1 MIMTVTRSRR
11 ETVVFKHPFRIASV
25 ERLLPAGSY
34 EVITDEESME
44 GLSFPSF
51 RPVATMMMVPAPAP
65 RSSSVEMVTISS
77 IDLAASREPMRWR
90 PDSDAPV
97 GLDKDRGRAAPNT
110 DIRRMLA
117 EIERNAKVLRG
128 RHLHLEPELLATPAK
143 PLVGALPELKG
154 PGRDMRIDACRGIAL
169 WCIFLDHVPNN
180 IGSWLTLRNYGFSD
194 TAEVFIFVSGV
205 TCALAYGKA
214 CSRDGWTGVISRTL
228 WRSWDIYAAF
238 LLLTVA
244 CAMMVYLA
252 GAGRFADESNTR
264 ILLEYPGATFAH
276 AAILQYRPVNTD
288 VLPIFVV
295 YHLLFAPLLW
305 LLLRVPK
312 LTLSASLLLYALV
325 HVFGWTV
332 PAWPNN
338 VWFFNPLA
346 WQLLVVLGAWCVIAG
361 KGLRPW
367 LTSRTVLVLAVL
379 YLAVSLII
387 ALSWSLK
394 PPGELVPQA
403 LAKLVYPVDK
413 SNLDPLRLLHFFALA
428 ILAVWLVPRNWRW
441 LTTPVMRGAIR
452 CGENSLAIYCLGVL
466 LALASHIALVDIS
479 DGLPMQV
486 ALSLAGI
493 LVMIAAATLL
503 SSIKI
508 KPRQQPGVT

>member
-51 RPVATMMMVPAPAP
+51 RPVATMMMVPAPP
-65 RSSSVEMVTISS
+65 PHSSVEMVTISS
-77 IDLAASREPMRWR
+77 IDLSDSREPMRWR
-90 PDSDAPV
+90 PDS
-97 GLDKDRGRAAPNT
+97 

-143 PLVGALPELKG
+143 PLMGALPELKG
-154 PGRDMRIDACRGIAL
+154 PGRDLRIDACRGIAL
-169 WCIFLDHVPNN
+169 WCIFLNHVPNN

-205 TCALAYGKA
+205 TCALAYGTA

-305 LLLRVPK
+305 LLLRVPN

-332 PAWPNN
+332 PAWPDS

-361 KGLRPW
+361 KGVWPW
-367 LTSRTVLVLAVL
+367 MTCRIALVLAVL
-379 YLAVSLII
+379 YLTFSLIV
-387 ALSWSLK
+387 ALSWWLTTL
-394 PPGELVPQA
+394 EDLVPQA
-403 LAKLVYPVDK
+403 LASVVYQVDK
-413 SNLDPLRLLHFFALA
+413 SDLAPLRLLHFLALA
-428 ILAVWLVPRNWRW
+428 ILAVWLVPRDWQG
-441 LTTPVMRGAIR
+441 LPMPLMRAAIR

-466 LALASHIALVDIS
+466 LALASQIALADIS
-479 DGLPMQV
+479 NGLAMQI

-493 LVMIAAATLL
+493 LLMIAAATLL
-503 SSIKI
+503 NSIRI
-508 KPRQQPGVT
+508 KPRQPRLI

>member
-1 MIMTVTRSRR
+1 MIMMMTRSRR
-11 ETVVFKHPFRIASV
+11 ETVVFNHPFRIASI

-65 RSSSVEMVTISS
+65 HSSVEMVTISS
-77 IDLAASREPMRWR
+77 IDLADSREPMRWR

-394 PPGELVPQA
+394 PPEELVPQA

-479 DGLPMQV
+479 DGLPMQI